1 MLCELNTTRT
11 LTQKKIVFP
20 FTYTRMTATKITG
33 HKLQSIMIVI
43 IHKLGIIMRGL
54 KTNVKK
60 TSSTIFKK
68 EKSMTNIRR
77 DAINTTAKMM
87 LLLLVG

>member
-1 MLCELNTTRT
+1 
-11 LTQKKIVFP
+11 
-20 FTYTRMTATKITG
+20 MTATKITG

-43 IHKLGIIMRGL
+43 IHKLGMRGL
-54 KTNVKK
+54 KTNAKK